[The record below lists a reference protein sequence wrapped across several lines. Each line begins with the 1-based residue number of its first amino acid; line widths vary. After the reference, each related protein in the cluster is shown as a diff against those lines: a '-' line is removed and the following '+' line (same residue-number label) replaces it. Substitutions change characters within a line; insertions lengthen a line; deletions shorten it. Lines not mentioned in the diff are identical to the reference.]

1 MSFWVYYN
9 DLGGNGPESGIE
21 QFVSGEEAA
30 RFIDRRI
37 AECRKPELRNYIV
50 IRGDQLTVEV
60 VEVISKVLI
69 EGQPPAVQ
77 TQPRETKRGR

>member
-21 QFVSGEEAA
+21 QFASVDEAA

-37 AECRKPELRNYIV
+37 AECRRPEMRNYIV
-50 IRGDQLTVEV
+50 IRGEQLTVEV
-60 VEVISKVLI
+60 VEVISKVQI
-69 EGQPPAVQ
+69 DGQSAAAQ
-77 TQPRETKRGR
+77 TQPKETKRGR